1 MSRDIPSELSAR
13 LSDSVVHPFFA
24 IELFFDTETLRFW
37 SGIGELIY
45 QEVTYTGSG
54 NLITVSNIDETS
66 EVSARGARITLSAL
80 PSEMLSLV
88 LSEPYQGRK
97 CFIHFGLLASGTG
110 RMLQQDGD
118 LVLQQNGSA
127 IVVSDADNTDTVTQI
142 FSGYIDQMN
151 VDEGPNNSQITVA
164 VENRLIDLQRPR
176 TKRYTDASQKA
187 RFPGDNGFE
196 FVESMQDKKFAWGR

>member
-1 MSRDIPSELSAR
+1 MSRDIPSDLSAR

-97 CFIHFGLLASGTG
+97 CFIHFGLLASGTV

-127 IVVSDADNTDTVTQI
+127 IVVSDVDNTDTVTQI

-151 VDEGPNNSQITVA
+151 VDEGPDNSQITVA